1 MGKMMTTALWNAIE
15 AIPPS
20 GGPRKQWQILT
31 GTDWAAASTLL
42 RATGMKAD
50 TIPCFNIRQGG
61 CNRTIIRHSAD
72 NIRAVCGE
80 SEKLCASEKL
90 TAADAEALA
99 VDRAKLAAALASAL
113 SLDAAKTPQSDQKV
127 MHLGMHH
134 ISAGLGFPVFLV
146 LGGTSFLDA
155 ASTFVEV
162 ERIAGPKLV
171 LAPTEQGLGATAR
184 TYLDKIGATM
194 MYIDRLITLNDSG
207 TLAPVAP
214 PEQILSGLRASL
226 EGGADQAAWR
236 MPADAK
242 WEDVTIQ
249 FVSNEKITVHH
260 KGQHRSFEPSEIN
273 MMDGR
278 TKRPDSQWAL
288 LKIIAQNGGRIPLP
302 APGKDRKPKESLS
315 KKLIA
320 AFGIPGDP
328 IKAKHGEYVA
338 LYVTNAEGLKQ
349 GKQGAYQGNFAD
361 DD

>member
-1 MGKMMTTALWNAIE
+1 M
-15 AIPPS
+15 
-20 GGPRKQWQILT
+20 Q
-31 GTDWAAASTLL
+31 
-42 RATGMKAD
+42 AD
-50 TIPCFNIRQGG
+50 TIPCFNIQPGG
-61 CNRTIIRHSAD
+61 CYRSIIRHNAG
-72 NIRAVCGE
+72 NIRAVCAE
-80 SEKLCASEKL
+80 PEKLCSSEKL
-90 TAADAEALA
+90 TVADAEQLA
-99 VDRAKLAAALASAL
+99 VDRVKLAASLVRALQLTNGKPPLASEGL
-113 SLDAAKTPQSDQKV
+113 LN
-127 MHLGMHH
+127 LGYHYVH
-134 ISAGLGFPVFLV
+134 AGLGFPVFLL
-146 LGGTSFLDA
+146 LGGGTLIDA
-155 ASTFVEV
+155 ATAFSAVESFQG
-162 ERIAGPKLV
+162 AKLV
-171 LAPTEQGLGATAR
+171 LTPTAGCLSSAARAYLAKIDATAMS
-184 TYLDKIGATM
+184 LADFVGFDAA
-194 MYIDRLITLNDSG
+194 G
-207 TLAPVAP
+207 ELAPVAP
-214 PEQILSGLRASL
+214 PEQIFSALRASL

-242 WEDVTIQ
+242 WEEVTIQ

-349 GKQGAYQGNFAD
+349 GKQGAYQRNFAD